1 MSNLDMC
8 VEALQRSDEKSRL
21 QRAHRMV
28 AISHFIQPASYVG
41 IDEPLAMMEDAKS
54 AYISGAFL
62 ASMASAMSSIE
73 HMLLTEIAERGIKK
87 HKKVAVDSASKAVT
101 CLRDLTTGQ
110 EVLLDKVDELNK
122 IRNAYIHP
130 YPEGNP
136 RRRINRADCLGV
148 SAIEV
153 SEKDA
158 FEAIKAMYQVFDL
171 TLSDVSDEEW
181 MKTAGEC

>member
-1 MSNLDMC
+1 MI
-8 VEALQRSDEKSRL
+8 
-21 QRAHRMV
+21 
-28 AISHFIQPASYVG
+28 AISTFIRPASYCGV
-41 IDEPLAMMEDAKS
+41 DEPLAMMEDARS

-87 HKKVAVDSASKAVT
+87 HDKKDVDSASKAVT
-101 CLRDLTTGQ
+101 CLRNLTQGQ

-122 IRNAYIHP
+122 LRNAYIHP
-130 YPEGNP
+130 YPEDSP
-136 RRRINRADCLGV
+136 RRRVNRAACLGV

-158 FEAIKAMYQVFDL
+158 FEAIKTMYQVFDL
-171 TLSDVSDEEW
+171 TISDVSDEEW
-181 MKTAGEC
+181 MKTAD

>member
-1 MSNLDMC
+1 MSTLDLC
-8 VEALQRSDEKSRL
+8 VDALRRSDERNRL
-21 QRAHRMV
+21 QRAHRMI
-28 AISHFIQPASYVG
+28 AISTFIQPASYCGV
-41 IDEPLAMMEDAKS
+41 DEPLAMMEDARS

-73 HMLLTEIAERGIKK
+73 HMLLTEIAGRGIKK
-87 HKKVAVDSASKAVT
+87 HNNADVDSASRAVA
-101 CLRDLTTGQ
+101 CLRDLTQGQ

-130 YPEGNP
+130 YPEESP
-136 RRRINRADCLGV
+136 RRRVNRAACLGV

-181 MKTAGEC
+181 IKATE

>member
-1 MSNLDMC
+1 LDLC
-8 VEALQRSDEKSRL
+8 VDALRRSDERTRL
-21 QRAHRMV
+21 QRAHRMI
-28 AISHFIQPASYVG
+28 AISTFIQPASYG
-41 IDEPLAMMEDAKS
+41 GDDEPLAMMEDARS

-73 HMLLTEIAERGIKK
+73 HMLLAEIAERGIKK
-87 HKKVAVDSASKAVT
+87 HNNSGVDSAAKAVT

-110 EVLLDKVDELNK
+110 EVLLDKVDDLNK
-122 IRNAYIHP
+122 IRNCYIHP
-130 YPEGNP
+130 QSEGKP
-136 RRRINRADCLGV
+136 LRRINRAASLGV

-181 MKTAGEC
+181 MKTTK